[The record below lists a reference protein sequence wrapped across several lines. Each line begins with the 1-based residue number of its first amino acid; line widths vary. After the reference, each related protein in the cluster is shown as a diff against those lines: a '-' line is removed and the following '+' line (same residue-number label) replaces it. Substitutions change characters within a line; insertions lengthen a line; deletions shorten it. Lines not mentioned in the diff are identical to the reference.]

1 MAKGL
6 TMMWQQD
13 CSITEG
19 ICHLEWCEDESDTLH
34 HFQPRTRELVLSFP
48 HFFTLWSAGVFF
60 HAEKT
65 WVTEKLIFSSFLQSF
80 VMDIYLTWP
89 YLYPHTV
96 PIVALLF
103 MFLLSL
109 PSTPFLF
116 SAIFVTIC
124 CYDSPLYL
132 QMFKVNSVKLF
143 FFFRPLASPCMMKGH
158 YLNPTLKDGSLVFRK
173 TNWRQRKQACF
184 PLMTKKALSAQTW
197 DFLLSTHLFLRHSCL
212 LPVHHTLPSN
222 MLPLVLK
229 VMLVV
234 FEQFL

>member
-1 MAKGL
+1 MSQ
-6 TMMWQQD
+6 TP
-13 CSITEG
+13 SI
-19 ICHLEWCEDESDTLH
+19 
-34 HFQPRTRELVLSFP
+34 
-48 HFFTLWSAGVFF
+48 
-60 HAEKT
+60 
-65 WVTEKLIFSSFLQSF
+65 IFSQERESLYFLSSISSHCEVQGFFSTQKRLGSQRSWYLALFLQSF

-89 YLYPHTV
+89 YLNPHTV
-96 PIVALLF
+96 PIVALLL
-103 MFLLSL
+103 MFPLSL

-124 CYDSPLYL
+124 YYDSPLYL

-197 DFLLSTHLFLRHSCL
+197 DFLLSTHLTFLRHSCL